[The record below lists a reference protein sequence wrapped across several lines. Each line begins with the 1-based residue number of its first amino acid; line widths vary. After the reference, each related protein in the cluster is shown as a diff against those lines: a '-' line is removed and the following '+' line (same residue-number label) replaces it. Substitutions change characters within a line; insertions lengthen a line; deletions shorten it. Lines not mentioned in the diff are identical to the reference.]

1 MNIYIP
7 PHLRKIGILKNLC
20 DIITEYSKNYVST
33 GTSFDD
39 YQTYLKIDPVLRFI
53 SLCISEDE
61 VDQDYKTTLNYLT
74 HLFYS
79 IKGTTKVFD
88 YMHSFLGLQFEG
100 DIVYT
105 SKVLSFSLSGIKG
118 SDASLFNSYL
128 KEFIESLLYFETMD
142 YKLSEISITIK
153 SDTEAY
159 TSNNIITY
167 KRFKDIMV
175 YEN

>member
-1 MNIYIP
+1 M
-7 PHLRKIGILKNLC
+7 R
-20 DIITEYSKNYVST
+20 
-33 GTSFDD
+33 
-39 YQTYLKIDPVLRFI
+39 
-53 SLCISEDE
+53 
-61 VDQDYKTTLNYLT
+61 
-74 HLFYS
+74 
-79 IKGTTKVFD
+79 
-88 YMHSFLGLQFEG
+88 SFLGLQFEG